1 MAHRPTRSA
10 GLFLLGQ
17 IFIIAGLG
25 YGLSYIPISPQALL
39 WLIFAAVAW
48 IGLLAVYVLGAYLD
62 RVVERLDTI
71 SRQLLN
77 DPTDTTSGHPNARK
91 STDQTGVMPKE
102 GRTHGENHPA

>member
-25 YGLSYIPISPQALL
+25 YGLSYIPIGPQTVL

-48 IGLLAVYVLGAYLD
+48 IGLLAVYVLGTAID
-62 RVVERLDTI
+62 RVVERLDAI
-71 SRQLLN
+71 SKQLN
-77 DPTDTTSGHPNARK
+77 MTP
-91 STDQTGVMPKE
+91 QEKE
-102 GRTHGENHPA
+102 GQP